1 MGWSSGGTSV
11 ITTPQSI
18 LTLDISNNTW
28 KPSSLGAVKINIG
41 LGNADIQIDKPVSV
55 HNAALNLKAN
65 LVSPT
70 FTGTVS
76 GITKAMVGL
85 TNVDK

>member
-1 MGWSSGGTSV
+1 MLTIRQTSTKSVDTAVKWAGQVYGTSV

-41 LGNADIQIDKPVSV
+41 LGGHRQYKWC
-55 HNAALNLKAN
+55 K
-65 LVSPT
+65 
-70 FTGTVS
+70 
-76 GITKAMVGL
+76 
-85 TNVDK
+85 

>member
-1 MGWSSGGTSV
+1 MVSV

-41 LGNADIQIDKPVSV
+41 LGNADNTSDANKPVSSAQL
-55 HNAALNLKAN
+55 AALNLKAN

-76 GITKAMVGL
+76 G
-85 TNVDK
+85 N